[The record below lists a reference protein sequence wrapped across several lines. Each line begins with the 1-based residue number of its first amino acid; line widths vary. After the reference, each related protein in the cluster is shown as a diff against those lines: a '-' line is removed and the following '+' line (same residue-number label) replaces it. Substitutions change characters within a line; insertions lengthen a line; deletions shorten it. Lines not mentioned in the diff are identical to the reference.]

1 MDCVILSSPF
11 EDNSK
16 WKELEKALE
25 SEGFKRASYSKDA
38 IGGSNEISS
47 MSFRRGNLY
56 INVARE
62 KEGKGKLKDS
72 FSIELYNSDTGASDE
87 EQGLTQSVA
96 WNMAKVAAEAGTNF
110 GEAEP
115 VNIPNKIHVRVATN
129 TPNIKKSFFEYLTD
143 PNQKEFGVFV
153 EDYEREEKEPG
164 RVYRM
169 LFFPVAS
176 MSFDQVDEFLKK
188 GEYIVPKD
196 SPFKEYRGKTLYWNY
211 PVDVGLPNYWDE
223 IKNRVRELEAEKEQT
238 TLGGLKPV
246 HTGYAPVTQ
255 SNEQSKTPEFFP
267 SSLDF
272 FMRSK
277 EQRRLDEK
285 DENNETAKE
294 AHEIELFRPYMNT
307 KEILGRSTWTLLHS
321 IGAGLHDPPTP
332 DEQRGL
338 LAIIRELGAVYPC
351 LECRPGFNYLDESL
365 PDFSSRAA
373 FEAWICKWHNSIS
386 KHLGKDEVVCSPS
399 KVHQAYQLGCEACK
413 RVKTMEDQT
422 ALILEAE
429 RDHPPLTTP
438 KTQKIVDLVVTDLCA
453 KYGVPKPKILFEENT
468 QFCPSTSCSIMDAK
482 HPVETT
488 HIYYNPRAFSLRTVA
503 HEIYHY
509 IASVLTPDQIKEKV
523 GSSFRGDPDD
533 EREADAFAFKVIEE
547 IYAPSKLRLNR
558 DSGIGSNGMPLSQ
571 ELVVE
576 ESPKVMKQG
585 ELSLTGGPGGPIFEK
600 LSALYTMFEPY
611 ANLRAED
618 LNNIYSPEIFGT
630 VFDVGYNVLLTPL
643 GAVISNVVSWIVLA
657 ALGSQRNLAYTDRY
671 FLSEWAAYH
680 GTRILKLAEPSYL
693 SAATGSAKAVGR
705 AVGTGRAQD
714 ALNQIV
720 KNPNEIS
727 GGFRAA
733 FNAMQEAFGAWK
745 LPNLPQINLGGLSGS
760 QSAGAKSLILK
771 EAAADLTKRFDPSLP
786 LVQA

>member
-1 MDCVILSSPF
+1 MS
-11 EDNSK
+11 
-16 WKELEKALE
+16 
-25 SEGFKRASYSKDA
+25 FKRDNLHINVKRAKD
-38 IGGSNEISS
+38 EK
-47 MSFRRGNLY
+47 GNLTDNY
-56 INVARE
+56 EV
-62 KEGKGKLKDS
+62 
-72 FSIELYNSDTGASDE
+72 ELYNSDTGTSE
-87 EQGLTQSVA
+87 EQKGLTQSAA
-96 WNMAKVAAEAGTNF
+96 WNMAKVAAEAGTSF
-110 GEAEP
+110 GEVEP

-176 MSFDQVDEFLKK
+176 MNFDQVDVFLKK
-188 GEYIVPKD
+188 GEYTVPED
-196 SPFKEYRGKTLYWNY
+196 SPFKEYRGKTIFWNY
-211 PVDVGLPNYWDE
+211 PTDVGLPKYWDE

-238 TLGGLKPV
+238 TLGGLKSV

-255 SNEQSKTPEFFP
+255 TKEQGKTPEFFP
-267 SSLDF
+267 STLDF
-272 FMRSK
+272 FTRPK
-277 EQRRLDEK
+277 EQKRL
-285 DENNETAKE
+285 NEDSETKE

-321 IGAGLHDPPTP
+321 IGAGLHDPPAP
-332 DEQRGL
+332 VEQRGL
-338 LAIIRELGAVYPC
+338 LAFIRELGAVYPC
-351 LECRPGFNYLDESL
+351 VECRPGFNYLEENP

-399 KVHQAYQLGCEACK
+399 KLHQAYQLGCEACK
-413 RVKTMEDQT
+413 RVKTMEDET

-429 RDHPPLTTP
+429 RDHWPLTTP
-438 KTQKIVDLVVTDLCA
+438 RTQNIVDQVVTDLCE

-488 HIYYNPRAFSLRTVA
+488 HIYYNPKGFSLRTVA

-523 GSSFRGDPDD
+523 GPSFKGDPDD
-533 EREADAFAFKVIEE
+533 EREADSFAFKVIEE
-547 IYAPSKLRLNR
+547 IYSPATKLRLNR
-558 DSGIGSNGMPLSQ
+558 DSGIGSNGMPQQQ
-571 ELVVE
+571 ELVV

-585 ELSLTGGPGGPIFEK
+585 ELFLMGGPSGPIFEK

-680 GTRILKLAEPSYL
+680 GTRILKLADPAYL
-693 SAATGSAKAVGR
+693 TSATGSAKAIGR

-714 ALNQIV
+714 ALNQVV
-720 KNPNEIS
+720 KNQNEIS
-727 GGFRAA
+727 GGFRSAM
-733 FNAMQEAFGAWK
+733 NAVQEAFGAIK
-745 LPNLPQINLGGLSGS
+745 LPNIPQLNLGGITGTSSSSAQVTNGEGHGSG
-760 QSAGAKSLILK
+760 
-771 EAAADLTKRFDPSLP
+771 FN
-786 LVQA
+786 